1 MKNQD
6 PRPDDA
12 HMPAIAHAPVP
23 GNTAS
28 AWRTLRATIAGAL
41 LMACGLGM
49 AAHAAE
55 PAGKGTRIALV
66 VQADGP
72 DLPVDQKIKS
82 HLEARGYAVSLIGQD
97 QPVEAARDADLVV
110 MSSTVSAKRVAAGW
124 RQLSKPLL
132 TWENDLL
139 DDLAMTGK
147 RHDVDFGEAQKE
159 RYLWLVNAPHPIA
172 AGLPAGAVNVYNRQ
186 AGMSWGKP
194 GLGASIIA
202 TLYGQPD
209 KAAIFAY
216 EKGATM
222 DYESLAPARRVM
234 FFLDNDTFT
243 NLAAPGRQLFDAA
256 VDWAAGLR

>member
-1 MKNQD
+1 MKIED
-6 PRPDDA
+6 SRPA
-12 HMPAIAHAPVP
+12 AFTGAVAK
-23 GNTAS
+23 
-28 AWRTLRATIAGAL
+28 TLRATIAGL
-41 LMACGLGM
+41 LMAACGASLS
-49 AAHAAE
+49 AHAAQ
-55 PAGKGTRIALV
+55 AIGQGKKVALI
-66 VQADGP
+66 VQAAGP
-72 DLPVDQKIKS
+72 DVAVDQKIKS
-82 HLEARGYAVSLIGQD
+82 HLEARGYAVSLVEQD
-97 QPVEAARDADLVV
+97 QSPDAVRDADLVV
-110 MSSTVSAKRVAAGW
+110 MSSTVSAKRVATGW
-124 RQLSKPLL
+124 RQLPKPLL

-147 RHDVDFGEAQKE
+147 RHDVDFGEAPKE
-159 RYLWLVNAPHPIA
+159 RYVWLVNAPHPIA
-172 AGLPAGAVNVYNRQ
+172 AGLPAGAVNVYDRQ

-202 TLYGQPD
+202 TLYGQPE

-234 FFLDNDTFT
+234 FFLGNDTFT